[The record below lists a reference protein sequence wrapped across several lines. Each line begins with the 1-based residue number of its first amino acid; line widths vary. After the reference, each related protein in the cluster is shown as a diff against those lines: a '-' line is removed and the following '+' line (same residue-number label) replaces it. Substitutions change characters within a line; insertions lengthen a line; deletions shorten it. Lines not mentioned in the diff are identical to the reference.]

1 MNAFLSSEKT
11 SKKRPMRKI
20 KEIIIHCSDTPAGE
34 DFCAADID
42 RWHRE
47 RGWSCIGY
55 HYVVRLDGTIE
66 TGRDLSR
73 AGAHCA
79 GHNANSIGVCYIGG
93 RSARGVA
100 PVTYYDTRTEAQKKA
115 LRTLIADL
123 RKRFGANL
131 KVVGHHDYNKG
142 KLCPC
147 FDVSKEKY

>member
-1 MNAFLSSEKT
+1 
-11 SKKRPMRKI
+11 MRKI
-20 KEIIIHCSDTPAGE
+20 NEIIIHCSDTPAGE
-34 DFCAADID
+34 DFSAADID
-42 RWHRE
+42 RWHKE

-66 TGRDLSR
+66 KGRDLSR

-123 RKRFGANL
+123 
-131 KVVGHHDYNKG
+131 
-142 KLCPC
+142 
-147 FDVSKEKY
+147 

>member
-1 MNAFLSSEKT
+1 
-11 SKKRPMRKI
+11 MRKI
-20 KEIIIHCSDTPAGE
+20 NEIIIHCSDTPAGE
-34 DFCAADID
+34 DFSAADID
-42 RWHRE
+42 RWHKE
-47 RGWSCIGY
+47 RGWACIGY

-66 TGRDLSR
+66 KGRDLSR
-73 AGAHCA
+73 AGAHCS

-115 LRTLIADL
+115 LRSLIADL

-131 KVVGHHDYNKG
+131 KVVGHRDYNKG

-147 FDVSKEKY
+147 FDVEKEKY

>member
-1 MNAFLSSEKT
+1 
-11 SKKRPMRKI
+11 MRKI

-47 RGWSCIGY
+47 RGWLCIGY

-66 TGRDLSR
+66 EGRDLSLV
-73 AGAHCA
+73 GAHCA

-93 RSARGVA
+93 RSAHGVA

-123 RKRFGANL
+123 RKRFGASI
-131 KVVGHHDYNKG
+131 KVVGHRDYDKG